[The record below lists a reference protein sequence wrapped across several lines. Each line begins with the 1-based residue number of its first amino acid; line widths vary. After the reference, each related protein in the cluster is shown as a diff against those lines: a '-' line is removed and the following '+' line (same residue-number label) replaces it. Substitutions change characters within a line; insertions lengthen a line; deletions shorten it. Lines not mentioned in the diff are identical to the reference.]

1 MLAKFVGVAE
11 KLGKNFEDIMD
22 GVVMYPLQTVLG
34 DLTSDLARYVDFC
47 VRWERYFYIPRLSTN
62 SHGYAG

>member
-1 MLAKFVGVAE
+1 VLAKYAEAAE
-11 KLGKNFEDIMD
+11 KLGKNFEYIMD
-22 GVVMYPLQTVLG
+22 WAVMYLLQLVLG

-47 VRWERYFYIPRLSTN
+47 VRRERYFYIPRLSTN